1 MAKTINKEA
10 LAASVA
16 QAATTPQTTEPQA
29 EATPQPGTPEPA
41 PQEAPAPT
49 KAPRKPLYGRAA
61 ELLVKKRERDAQR
74 AKEERQRDA
83 EENIHFLYCPRNRE
97 HHAAYLTGPYEGAIR
112 PDQWFSLVKPET
124 THIWTRDHIP
134 CQECLLS
141 GDSRPWAPHLTPK
154 RDVEGNVTFYVMVKR
169 EYVLGSC
176 SREEF
181 ERRAGEINESVGE
194 EVV

>member
-1 MAKTINKEA
+1 
-10 LAASVA
+10 
-16 QAATTPQTTEPQA
+16 
-29 EATPQPGTPEPA
+29 
-41 PQEAPAPT
+41 
-49 KAPRKPLYGRAA
+49 
-61 ELLVKKRERDAQR
+61 
-74 AKEERQRDA
+74 
-83 EENIHFLYCPRNRE
+83 
-97 HHAAYLTGPYEGAIR
+97 
-112 PDQWFSLVKPET
+112 
-124 THIWTRDHIP
+124 
-134 CQECLLS
+134 LLS